1 MPEPSVTGAADTT
14 APPVSDALVK
24 YAMLSVYYDSIDDQ
38 FTVSGAPSIAIP
50 PEMKPLPLAEA
61 LAILSGDPD
70 RLAKALWQIV
80 RTTPIRQAH
89 DEDSRYPPEIEPYL
103 SRADQVE
110 LDNDRIEYRRGASL
124 VSACLRACH
133 HDDRPLFDAL
143 REATEVGTLRRN
155 QGFEKVVQLLFNE
168 EPEAFI
174 SRIGEHWSET
184 WQQIDAIEREVGTGI
199 AAYVEQLAATAAY
212 QAFIEKRS
220 RWRND
225 TKRASLTV
233 YPVSSVIKQSTEQ
246 LWTMATVTTLATGN
260 YRDLLRAADPAN
272 WHDGSDVISR
282 SDYITDPMRPDD
294 RSPAPPKPDGHRF
307 LHEVAA
313 MTWGTD
319 PAQRAEFR
327 NVLNVTQSVDQPPR
341 PARPTIDVEFSLC
354 RSISSDV
361 LWDHRRGGIT
371 MNEGFLRISPLG
383 RRHWRITS
391 RKLLKFSDR
400 TPYSGGTGLTDFGQM
415 LNYLAPAALS
425 WWVETETYSL
435 GQRAAASQLSA
446 PTSEDGA
453 A

>member
-1 MPEPSVTGAADTT
+1 VTSADTAT
-14 APPVSDALVK
+14 QPVSDALAK

-50 PEMKPLPLAEA
+50 PEVKPLPLAEA
-61 LAILSGDPD
+61 LGILRNDPD

-89 DEDSRYPPEIEPYL
+89 DDDPRYPQEIEPYL
-103 SRADQVE
+103 SRADQLE
-110 LDNDRIEYRRGASL
+110 LDDERIKYRRGASL

-143 REATEVGTLRRN
+143 RQATEVGTLRQN
-155 QGFEKVVQLLFNE
+155 QGFKDVVRLLFNE

-174 SRIGEHWSET
+174 SRIDEHWSDT
-184 WQQIDAIEREVGTGI
+184 WRQIDDVEREVGIGI

-212 QAFIEKRS
+212 QAFIEKRP

-225 TKRASLTV
+225 TKRAPLTV

-246 LWTMATVTTLATGN
+246 LWTRATVTTLATGN
-260 YRDLLRAADPAN
+260 YHDLLKAADPAN

-282 SDYITDPMRPDD
+282 SDYISDPMRPDD
-294 RSPAPPKPDGHRF
+294 HSQTAPKPGVTGF

-313 MTWGTD
+313 MTWGD
-319 PAQRAEFR
+319 DQAQRAEFR
-327 NVLNVTQSVDQPPR
+327 NVLNVTQSVEKPPR
-341 PARPTIDVEFSLC
+341 PARPTIEVKFSLC

-371 MNEGFLRISPLG
+371 MNEGFLRITPLG
-383 RRHWRITS
+383 RSHWRITS